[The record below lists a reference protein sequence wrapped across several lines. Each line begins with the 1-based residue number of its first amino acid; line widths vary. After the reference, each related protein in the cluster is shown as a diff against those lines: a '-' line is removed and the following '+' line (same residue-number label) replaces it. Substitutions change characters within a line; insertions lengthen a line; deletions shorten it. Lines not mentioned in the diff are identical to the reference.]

1 MKVTTPQYKVRA
13 AVAAIQRYSKVGYGE
28 VNGADAFTDEEIYPI
43 NECSNPNTTSKEIS
57 ELNDTSKLESQLIRA
72 LNILFSINALP
83 FY

>member
-43 NECSNPNTTSKEIS
+43 NECMDGTIPARLLR
-57 ELNDTSKLESQLIRA
+57 EL
-72 LNILFSINALP
+72 LFYWDCAVDII
-83 FY
+83 Y